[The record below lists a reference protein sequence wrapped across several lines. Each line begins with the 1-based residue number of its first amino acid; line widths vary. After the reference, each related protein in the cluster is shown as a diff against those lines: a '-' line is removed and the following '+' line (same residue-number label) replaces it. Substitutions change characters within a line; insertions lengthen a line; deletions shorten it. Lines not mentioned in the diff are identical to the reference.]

1 MGLLSQDHLSAEA
14 LVLSTQGTEVDA
26 TGATASLGVLPVP
39 GQVVVS
45 GLLVAIRKR
54 RHELARNVGTNRIVS
69 DESGSRYQ

>member
-1 MGLLSQDHLSAEA
+1 MDLLSQDDLSAEA
-14 LVLSTQGTEVDA
+14 LVLGTQGTEVD
-26 TGATASLGVLPVP
+26 TAGTTAPLCVLPVP

-54 RHELARNVGTNRIVS
+54 RHEFASNVGTNRIVS